1 MAYDKSKDK
10 VLWETTFDHGSN
22 NSILCLSVCQ
32 YNGGDKKV
40 QITRK
45 VERNGKISFS
55 KMGRLNDEEYAF
67 LVKSWEKVREIM
79 G

>member
-1 MAYDKSKDK
+1 MPYDKTKDK
-10 VLWETTFDHGSN
+10 VLWETTFEHGSN
-22 NSILCLSVCQ
+22 NSVLCLAVCQ

-45 VERNGKISFS
+45 VERNGEPSFS
-55 KMGRLNDEEYAF
+55 KMGRLSAAEYAF
-67 LVKSWEKVREIM
+67 VAKSWAKVNEIL